1 MPRRNQARHL
11 RRSRA
16 RRRLQGRLR
25 RVEPIATPHQLA
37 LRLVFAGKAN
47 RGILGSIEL
56 DPLGGDPPK
65 ARQTSP
71 KGRAPSGARL
81 SKLFDGSEAGT

>member
-1 MPRRNQARHL
+1 MPRRNHARHL

-37 LRLVFAGKAN
+37 LRLVLASKAN
-47 RGILGSIEL
+47 RGILGPIGL

-65 ARQTSP
+65 VHQTQP
-71 KGRAPSGARL
+71 QGRPLSGARL